1 MKHKILIIVCI
12 SWCMLSNGNAQ
23 KSSEIFQVGTTSAY
37 HTQEETY
44 RPPRF
49 YSTSPM
55 LLSRV
60 TAIGEFTPFQQD
72 KEEQT
77 NTKNRMLMMI
87 SDEEGWPDDWED
99 PFATPIGEALLPLLI
114 LIGAYGSVLWER
126 NQKRNKSIKNMLSS
140 ILYYFYICFVQF
152 YPYCHINNA

>member
-1 MKHKILIIVCI
+1 MKHKILIVVCI

-23 KSSEIFQVGTTSAY
+23 ASSEIVAGTTSVY
-37 HTQEETY
+37 YTQEEMY
-44 RPPRF
+44 RSSRF

-60 TAIGEFTPFQQD
+60 TAIGESSLFQQNQMD

-77 NTKNRMLMMI
+77 NTKNRMLMMVL
-87 SDEEGWPDDWED
+87 DEEGWPDDWED

-114 LIGAYGSVLWER
+114 LMGVYGSVLR
-126 NQKRNKSIKNMLSS
+126 RKFQKRNKSIKNML
-140 ILYYFYICFVQF
+140 
-152 YPYCHINNA
+152 